1 MRYIVSVEGRYSK
14 NIFALMMSTLS
25 RGQRPNMFAKD
36 EDTKSASP
44 PDGEKALG
52 RKQALT
58 CKRPA
63 KAGKRLMGKQR

>member
-1 MRYIVSVEGRYSK
+1 
-14 NIFALMMSTLS
+14 
-25 RGQRPNMFAKD
+25 MFAKD

-58 CKRPA
+58 CKHPA
-63 KAGKRLMGKQR
+63 KAGKRFMGKQC